1 MAQRGKTVAVLMG
14 ASEFPNYPSL
24 EPEDAGPRQAL
35 RQAFQNSH
43 TDILNYLTT
52 RPGLRLEDKDVLDV
66 FDSTLQPGELI
77 TAINE
82 FLEKHL
88 AESDPPTDIIFYY
101 CGHGA
106 YLKEREYFLA
116 LRCTSR
122 QSKEATVFKMGY
134 LVDIIREH
142 TLAWRN
148 LIILDAC
155 YSGAALVELANLSDD
170 DAGQLLNSE
179 LEVLNQGERAS
190 DVEPTGAILFCAAGP
205 KRWAI
210 TPLEAKHTM
219 FSGALLQA
227 LSKGDARSGPSLS
240 LKRLAELVREE
251 IRGAFGRQGVPPQIH
266 VPTQANV
273 DLLELPYFPNPKFDP
288 TAFGIRLSQLEATVR
303 EMRET
308 VNQAVSALKQLPDRA
323 ATKEMVE
330 NISYVQQVETPV
342 IDGIGIYET
351 PWAWVV
357 VVSVTFLMIMA
368 VDGLTY
374 AVLLSSARVGSAS
387 TGFLFS
393 AVFAALIHF
402 LVMMVSAWVI
412 VSRGR
417 SRDSP
422 ALLIL
427 SLFPRQISYTT
438 IFWNSLAMMIV
449 LGYALVLPDNAIAL
463 LLDSRGR

>member
-1 MAQRGKTVAVLMG
+1 VQ
-14 ASEFPNYPSL
+14 
-24 EPEDAGPRQAL
+24 
-35 RQAFQNSH
+35 
-43 TDILNYLTT
+43 
-52 RPGLRLEDKDVLDV
+52 
-66 FDSTLQPGELI
+66 
-77 TAINE
+77 
-82 FLEKHL
+82 
-88 AESDPPTDIIFYY
+88 
-101 CGHGA
+101 
-106 YLKEREYFLA
+106 
-116 LRCTSR
+116 
-122 QSKEATVFKMGY
+122 
-134 LVDIIREH
+134 
-142 TLAWRN
+142 LAWRN

-170 DAGQLLNSE
+170 DAAAGQLLNSE

-330 NISYVQQVETPV
+330 NISYVPQVETPV
-342 IDGIGIYET
+342 IDGIGINET
-351 PWAWVV
+351 PWAWARL
-357 VVSVTFLMIMA
+357 VSVKFFTTYFIIMA
-368 VDGLTY
+368 VDVLTY
-374 AVLLSSARVGSAS
+374 AVLLGSARVASAS
-387 TGFLFS
+387 LSGFLVS

-402 LVMMVSAWVI
+402 LIMMVSAWVI
-412 VSRGR
+412 LSRAR
-417 SRDSP
+417 FREMP
-422 ALLIL
+422 APLFL
-427 SLFPRQISYTT
+427 SLFPRLISYTA

-449 LGYALVLPDNAIAL
+449 LGYAVVLPDNAIQIVL
-463 LLDSRGR
+463 SLGSRA